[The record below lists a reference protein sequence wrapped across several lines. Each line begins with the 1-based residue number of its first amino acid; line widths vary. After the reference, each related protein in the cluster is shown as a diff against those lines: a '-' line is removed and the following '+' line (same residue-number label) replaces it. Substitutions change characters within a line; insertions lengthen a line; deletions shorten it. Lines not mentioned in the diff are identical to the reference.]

1 MRYCSVAGLEGE
13 CDESEFPSDEPE
25 KVNLPMRKIFLALA
39 VCLLCSA
46 VSADVIVLDLSKPA
60 EAIEYNEQ
68 GVWRDV
74 YKDEAFVQSQGFRFS
89 HVSSSPH
96 YYNGFVASRSTTVL
110 ESANF
115 DDQFGCMAR
124 GGVSGEGSP
133 YLVAY
138 WDAYAESVS
147 IERSCEVTFPAPY
160 YTAGFYVCNNPYTYY
175 AIQKGNSYAAQFEQ
189 GAWLKLIVHGIDTS
203 GNEAGTVEHYLAD
216 YRSEKPEEWTLNKS
230 WKWVDLSTLGK
241 VSSLYFTM
249 ESSDTGAQG
258 MKTPAYFCFDRLMV
272 LTAPASVDEALAAT
286 ATVYFDRVASAV
298 RVESAAPVETAVYN
312 SRGALVMRQR
322 VEGTASL
329 DLSGTPSGVYIVRC
343 GGKSLKIVK

>member
-1 MRYCSVAGLEGE
+1 MRYRNVTGLEGG
-13 CDESEFPSDEPE
+13 CDEREFPNDEFE

-175 AIQKGNSYAAQFEQ
+175 AIQKGNSYAAKFEQ
-189 GAWLKLIVHGIDTS
+189 GAWLKLIAHGVDAT
-203 GNEAGTVEHYLAD
+203 GNETGTVEHYLTD
-216 YRSEKPEEWTLNKS
+216 YRSEKPEAWTLNKS
-230 WKWVDLSTLGK
+230 WEWVDLSTLGK

-258 MKTPAYFCFDRLMV
+258 MKTPAYFCLDRLMV

>member
-1 MRYCSVAGLEGE
+1 MRYCSVAGLEGGY
-13 CDESEFPSDEPE
+13 DEREFPNDEFE
-25 KVNLPMRKIFLALA
+25 KVNLTMRKIFLALV

-124 GGVSGEGSP
+124 GGVAGEGSP

-138 WDAYAESVS
+138 WDAYAESLS

-175 AIQKGNSYAAQFEQ
+175 AIQKGNSYAAKFEQ
-189 GAWLKLIVHGIDTS
+189 GAWLKLIAHGVDAT
-203 GNEAGTVEHYLAD
+203 GNETGTVEHYLTD

>member
-1 MRYCSVAGLEGE
+1 MRYRNVTGLEGG
-13 CDESEFPSDEPE
+13 CDEREFPNDEFE

-138 WDAYAESVS
+138 WDAYAESLS

-175 AIQKGNSYAAQFEQ
+175 AIQKGNSYAAKFEQ
-189 GAWLKLIVHGIDTS
+189 GAWLKLIAHGVDAT
-203 GNEAGTVEHYLAD
+203 GNETGTVEHYLAD
-216 YRSEKPEEWTLNKS
+216 YRSEKPEAWTLNKS
-230 WKWVDLSTLGK
+230 WEWVDLSTLGK

-249 ESSDTGAQG
+249 ESSDQGERSMKHRPTSASTG
-258 MKTPAYFCFDRLMV
+258 
-272 LTAPASVDEALAAT
+272 
-286 ATVYFDRVASAV
+286 
-298 RVESAAPVETAVYN
+298 
-312 SRGALVMRQR
+312 
-322 VEGTASL
+322 
-329 DLSGTPSGVYIVRC
+329 
-343 GGKSLKIVK
+343 

>member
-1 MRYCSVAGLEGE
+1 MSPALNAGVTREN
-13 CDESEFPSDEPE
+13 FQ
-25 KVNLPMRKIFLALA
+25 VMNLKKMNLRMRKISLALV

-46 VSADVIVLDLSKPA
+46 VSAEVVVLDLSKPA
-60 EAIEYNEQ
+60 EAIEYDEQ
-68 GVWRDV
+68 GVWNDV
-74 YKDEAFVQSQGFRFS
+74 YKDEASVQSQVFRFS

-124 GGVSGEGSP
+124 GGVAGEGSP

-147 IERSCEVTFPAPY
+147 IERSCEVSLLEPY
-160 YTAGFYVCNNPYTYY
+160 YVAGFYVCNSPYTYY
-175 AIQKGNSYAAQFEQ
+175 TIQKGNSYAPKFEQ
-189 GAWLKLIVHGIDTS
+189 GAWLKLIVHGVDAS
-203 GNEAGTVEHYLAD
+203 GKELGTEEHYLAD
-216 YRSEKPEEWTLNKS
+216 YRSEKTEAWTLNKS
-230 WKWVDLSTLGK
+230 WEWVDLSTLGK

-249 ESSDTGAQG
+249 ESSDKGEQS
-258 MKTPAYFCFDRLMV
+258 MKTPAYFCLDRLMV
-272 LTAPASVDEALAAT
+272 LTAPTSVDESLAAT
-286 ATVYFDRVASAV
+286 TTVYFDRAASAV
-298 RVESAAPVETAVYN
+298 RIESAEPVEAVVYN

>member
-1 MRYCSVAGLEGE
+1 
-13 CDESEFPSDEPE
+13 
-25 KVNLPMRKIFLALA
+25 MRKIFLALA

-124 GGVSGEGSP
+124 GGVAGEGSP

-138 WDAYAESVS
+138 WDAYAESLS

-175 AIQKGNSYAAQFEQ
+175 AIQKGNSYAAKFEQ
-189 GAWLKLIVHGIDTS
+189 GAWLKLIAHGVDAT
-203 GNEAGTVEHYLAD
+203 GNETGTVEHYLTD

-322 VEGTASL
+322 VEGTTSL

>member
-1 MRYCSVAGLEGE
+1 MRYCSVAGLEGGY
-13 CDESEFPSDEPE
+13 DEREFPNDEFE
-25 KVNLPMRKIFLALA
+25 KVNLTMRKIFLALV

-60 EAIEYNEQ
+60 ETIEYNEQ

-74 YKDEAFVQSQGFRFS
+74 YKGETSVQAQVFRFS
-89 HVSSSPH
+89 HVSSSPS
-96 YYNGFVASRSTTVL
+96 YYNGFIASRSTTVL

-138 WDAYAESVS
+138 WDAYAESLS

-175 AIQKGNSYAAQFEQ
+175 AIQKGNSYAAKFEQ
-189 GAWLKLIVHGIDTS
+189 GAWLKLIAHGVDAT
-203 GNEAGTVEHYLAD
+203 GNETGTVEHYLTD

-241 VSSLYFTM
+241 V
-249 ESSDTGAQG
+249 
-258 MKTPAYFCFDRLMV
+258 
-272 LTAPASVDEALAAT
+272 
-286 ATVYFDRVASAV
+286 
-298 RVESAAPVETAVYN
+298 
-312 SRGALVMRQR
+312 
-322 VEGTASL
+322 
-329 DLSGTPSGVYIVRC
+329 
-343 GGKSLKIVK
+343 

>member
-1 MRYCSVAGLEGE
+1 MRYRNVTGLEGG

-89 HVSSSPH
+89 HVSSSPS
-96 YYNGFVASRSTTVL
+96 YYNGFIASRSTTVL

-124 GGVSGEGSP
+124 GGVAGEGSP

-138 WDAYAESVS
+138 WDAYAESLS

-189 GAWLKLIVHGIDTS
+189 GAWLKLIGHGGAAS
-203 GNEAGTVEHYLAD
+203 RNETGTVGHYLA
-216 YRSEKPEEWTLNKS
+216 S
-230 WKWVDLSTLGK
+230 
-241 VSSLYFTM
+241 
-249 ESSDTGAQG
+249 
-258 MKTPAYFCFDRLMV
+258 
-272 LTAPASVDEALAAT
+272 
-286 ATVYFDRVASAV
+286 
-298 RVESAAPVETAVYN
+298 
-312 SRGALVMRQR
+312 
-322 VEGTASL
+322 
-329 DLSGTPSGVYIVRC
+329 
-343 GGKSLKIVK
+343 

>member
-1 MRYCSVAGLEGE
+1 
-13 CDESEFPSDEPE
+13 
-25 KVNLPMRKIFLALA
+25 MRKIFLALV

-175 AIQKGNSYAAQFEQ
+175 AIQKGNSYAAKFEQ
-189 GAWLKLIVHGIDTS
+189 GAWLKLIAHGVDAT
-203 GNEAGTVEHYLAD
+203 GNETGTVEHYLTD

-258 MKTPAYFCFDRLMV
+258 MKTPAYFCLDRLMV
-272 LTAPASVDEALAAT
+272 LTDPASVDESLAAT

>member
-1 MRYCSVAGLEGE
+1 MSPASKAGVTRANSQVMNLK
-13 CDESEFPSDEPE
+13 

-89 HVSSSPH
+89 HVSSSLH

-175 AIQKGNSYAAQFEQ
+175 AIQKGNSYAAKFEQ
-189 GAWLKLIVHGIDTS
+189 GAWLKLIAHGVDAT
-203 GNEAGTVEHYLAD
+203 GNETGTVEHYLTD

-241 VSSLYFTM
+241 V
-249 ESSDTGAQG
+249 
-258 MKTPAYFCFDRLMV
+258 
-272 LTAPASVDEALAAT
+272 
-286 ATVYFDRVASAV
+286 
-298 RVESAAPVETAVYN
+298 
-312 SRGALVMRQR
+312 
-322 VEGTASL
+322 
-329 DLSGTPSGVYIVRC
+329 
-343 GGKSLKIVK
+343 

>member
-1 MRYCSVAGLEGE
+1 MRYCSVAGLEGGY
-13 CDESEFPSDEPE
+13 DEREFPNDEFE
-25 KVNLPMRKIFLALA
+25 KVNLTMRKIFLTLA

-68 GVWRDV
+68 GVWNDV
-74 YKDEAFVQSQGFRFS
+74 YKDEAFVQSQVFRFS

-175 AIQKGNSYAAQFEQ
+175 AIQKGNSYAAKFEQ
-189 GAWLKLIVHGIDTS
+189 GAWLKLIAHGVDAT
-203 GNEAGTVEHYLAD
+203 GNETGTVEHYLTD

-258 MKTPAYFCFDRLMV
+258 MKTPAYFCLDRLMV
-272 LTAPASVDEALAAT
+272 LTDPASVDESLAAT

>member
-1 MRYCSVAGLEGE
+1 
-13 CDESEFPSDEPE
+13 
-25 KVNLPMRKIFLALA
+25 MRKIFLALA

-133 YLVAY
+133 CLVAY

-175 AIQKGNSYAAQFEQ
+175 AIQKGNSYAAKFEQ
-189 GAWLKLIVHGIDTS
+189 GAWLKLIAHGVDAT
-203 GNEAGTVEHYLAD
+203 GNETGTVEHYLTD
-216 YRSEKPEEWTLNKS
+216 YRSEKPEAWTLNKS
-230 WKWVDLSTLGK
+230 WEWVDLSTLGK

-258 MKTPAYFCFDRLMV
+258 MKTPAYFCLDRLMV

>member
-1 MRYCSVAGLEGE
+1 
-13 CDESEFPSDEPE
+13 
-25 KVNLPMRKIFLALA
+25 MRKIFLALA

-175 AIQKGNSYAAQFEQ
+175 AIQKGNSYAAKFEQ
-189 GAWLKLIVHGIDTS
+189 GAWLKLIAHGVDAT
-203 GNEAGTVEHYLAD
+203 GNETGTVEHYLTD
-216 YRSEKPEEWTLNKS
+216 YRSEKPEAWTLNKS

>member
-1 MRYCSVAGLEGE
+1 MRYRNVTGLEGE

-175 AIQKGNSYAAQFEQ
+175 AIQKGNSYAAKFEQ
-189 GAWLKLIVHGIDTS
+189 GAWLKLIAHGVDAT
-203 GNEAGTVEHYLAD
+203 GNETGTVEHYLTD

-343 GGKSLKIVK
+343 GGKRLKIVK

>member
-1 MRYCSVAGLEGE
+1 MRYRNVTGLEGG
-13 CDESEFPSDEPE
+13 CDEREFPNDEFE

-175 AIQKGNSYAAQFEQ
+175 AIQKGNSYAAKFEQ
-189 GAWLKLIVHGIDTS
+189 GAWLKLIAHGVDAT
-203 GNEAGTVEHYLAD
+203 GNETGTVEHYLTD

-258 MKTPAYFCFDRLMV
+258 MKTPAYFCLDRLMV
-272 LTAPASVDEALAAT
+272 LTDPASVDESLAAT

>member
-1 MRYCSVAGLEGE
+1 MIVSPASKAGVTRENFQVMNLK
-13 CDESEFPSDEPE
+13 
-25 KVNLPMRKIFLALA
+25 KVNLPMRKILLTLA

-68 GVWRDV
+68 GVWSDV

-124 GGVSGEGSP
+124 GGVAGEGTP

-147 IERSCEVTFPAPY
+147 VERSCEVTFPVSY

-175 AIQKGNSYAAQFEQ
+175 AMQKGNSYAAKFGQ
-189 GAWLKLIVHGIDTS
+189 GAWLKLIVHGVDEV
-203 GNEAGTVEHYLAD
+203 GKEMGTVEHYLAD
-216 YRSEKPEEWTLNKS
+216 YRSEKPEAWTLNKS

-258 MKTPAYFCFDRLMV
+258 MKTPAYFCLDRLMV

-286 ATVYFDRVASAV
+286 ATVYFDRAASAV
-298 RVESAAPVETAVYN
+298 RVESAEPVEAAVYN

>member
-1 MRYCSVAGLEGE
+1 MRYCSVAGLEGG
-13 CDESEFPSDEPE
+13 CDESEFPNDEFE

-110 ESANF
+110 ESDNF

-138 WDAYAESVS
+138 WDAYAKSVS

-175 AIQKGNSYAAQFEQ
+175 AIQKGNSYAAKFEQ

>member
-1 MRYCSVAGLEGE
+1 MRYCSVAGLEGG
-13 CDESEFPSDEPE
+13 CDESEFPNDEFE

-60 EAIEYNEQ
+60 EAIEYIEQ

-138 WDAYAESVS
+138 WDAYAKSVS

-175 AIQKGNSYAAQFEQ
+175 AIQKGNSYAAKFEQ

>member
-1 MRYCSVAGLEGE
+1 M
-13 CDESEFPSDEPE
+13 
-25 KVNLPMRKIFLALA
+25 
-39 VCLLCSA
+39 
-46 VSADVIVLDLSKPA
+46 
-60 EAIEYNEQ
+60 
-68 GVWRDV
+68 
-74 YKDEAFVQSQGFRFS
+74 
-89 HVSSSPH
+89 
-96 YYNGFVASRSTTVL
+96 
-110 ESANF
+110 
-115 DDQFGCMAR
+115 
-124 GGVSGEGSP
+124 SGEGSP

-147 IERSCEVTFPAPY
+147 IERSCELTFPAPY

-175 AIQKGNSYAAQFEQ
+175 AIQKGNSYAAKFEQ
-189 GAWLKLIVHGIDTS
+189 GAWLKLIAHGVDAT
-203 GNEAGTVEHYLAD
+203 GNETGTVEHYLTD
-216 YRSEKPEEWTLNKS
+216 YRSEKPEAWTLNKS
-230 WKWVDLSTLGK
+230 WEWVDLSTLGK

-258 MKTPAYFCFDRLMV
+258 MKTPAYFCLDRLMV

-286 ATVYFDRVASAV
+286 ATVYFDWVASAV

>member
-1 MRYCSVAGLEGE
+1 
-13 CDESEFPSDEPE
+13 
-25 KVNLPMRKIFLALA
+25 MRKIFLALV

-124 GGVSGEGSP
+124 GGVAGEGSP

-138 WDAYAESVS
+138 WDAYAESLS

-175 AIQKGNSYAAQFEQ
+175 AIQKGNSYAAKFEQ
-189 GAWLKLIVHGIDTS
+189 GAWLKLIAHGVDAT
-203 GNEAGTVEHYLAD
+203 GNETGTVEHYLTD

>member
-1 MRYCSVAGLEGE
+1 
-13 CDESEFPSDEPE
+13 
-25 KVNLPMRKIFLALA
+25 
-39 VCLLCSA
+39 
-46 VSADVIVLDLSKPA
+46 
-60 EAIEYNEQ
+60 
-68 GVWRDV
+68 
-74 YKDEAFVQSQGFRFS
+74 
-89 HVSSSPH
+89 
-96 YYNGFVASRSTTVL
+96 
-110 ESANF
+110 
-115 DDQFGCMAR
+115 MAR

-189 GAWLKLIVHGIDTS
+189 GAWLKLIAHGVDAT
-203 GNEAGTVEHYLAD
+203 GNETGTVEHYLTD

-312 SRGALVMRQR
+312 MRGALVMRQR

-329 DLSGTPSGVYIVRC
+329 DMSATPSGVYIVRC